1 MARSLTGGQDAALS
15 AAHHV
20 ECLFIEVDF
29 ASGVQRYTTAAAPM
43 PWNGFTWQGG
53 VDPSVI
59 GVLRETEQGE
69 QVGLQIRLSG
79 VPSSQR
85 AIALAE
91 HIQGRRLSV
100 WVAPMSVT
108 TYALEGTPILDFQ
121 GLMDA
126 PEIDDA
132 EDGTMTITVDVESK
146 EARFLRPNVRRYT
159 DRDHQQRFPNDTIC
173 RFTSQTEKTIV
184 WPKASFFR

>member
-1 MARSLTGGQDAALS
+1 MARSLTAPQITAL
-15 AAHHV
+15 AGAHHV

-29 ASGVQRYTTAAAPM
+29 TSGVQRYTTAAAPM
-43 PWNGFTWQGG
+43 TWNGFTWAGG
-53 VDPSVI
+53 VDPAVL

-85 AIALAE
+85 AIALGE

-100 WVAPMSVT
+100 WVAPMSVD
-108 TYALEGTPILDFQ
+108 TYALVDTPILDFQ
-121 GLMDA
+121 GLMDS
-126 PEIDDA
+126 PELDDA

-146 EARFLRPNVRRYT
+146 EARFLRANVRRYT

-184 WPKASFFR
+184 WPKAAFFR